1 MPKQKLSLP
10 TSAASPV
17 RSGASNNSGVLLAA
31 ALFGVPAAAYG
42 GLIHPGLAYVMLV
55 AEETHSLCKTHLH
68 RWLPSCSEITE
79 QTLGCCQV
87 GQSLLGP
94 GGCIP
99 ASAHSLQAKDATAL
113 IWQHPCT
120 YAETCKAVAA
130 GYRMRDLLP
139 EPVGVHP
146 SVSRLEMPAP
156 WLAEL
161 SADLEEVMNAES
173 LELQAIFNSDH
184 LVRFL
189 TLLALPAPA
198 KVFLIGPDQG

>member
-1 MPKQKLSLP
+1 M
-10 TSAASPV
+10 
-17 RSGASNNSGVLLAA
+17 LA
-31 ALFGVPAAAYG
+31 
-42 GLIHPGLAYVMLV
+42 

-68 RWLPSCSEITE
+68 CWLPSCCDITE

-87 GQSLLGP
+87 RLSLLGP
-94 GGCIP
+94 GDCIP

-130 GYRMRDLLP
+130 GCRTRDLLP
-139 EPVGVHP
+139 EPVGMHP

-161 SADLEEVMNAES
+161 SADLGEVMNAES

-184 LVRFL
+184 LVCFWVLCVQRC
-189 TLLALPAPA
+189 A
-198 KVFLIGPDQG
+198 